1 MSIVMRMAVHRVRPN
16 IYIKIAMKTSQVP
29 LKKTKPFHFHFTRS
43 PSTSGAP
50 GAPGVGKD
58 GKNGEPGEA
67 GSPGAPGAPG
77 PKGPS
82 GPPGLCDPS
91 TCIGRI
97 PPLYMV
103 SDKKS
108 ASYRKP

>member
-1 MSIVMRMAVHRVRPN
+1 
-16 IYIKIAMKTSQVP
+16 MKYH
-29 LKKTKPFHFHFTRS
+29 KKKKSFNFHFTQS
-43 PSTSGAP
+43 TSTSGAP
-50 GAPGVGKD
+50 GAPGIGKD

-67 GSPGAPGAPG
+67 GTPGVPGAPG